1 MNGLIV
7 VGSTA
12 TLELTP
18 GQAERIVLAQKTG
31 TLALA
36 LRPITDAR
44 AEGETE
50 EASQDDDSIVVM
62 KHGLTLNY
70 RAK

>member
-1 MNGLIV
+1 M
-7 VGSTA
+7 
-12 TLELTP
+12 
-18 GQAERIVLAQKTG
+18 LAQKTG

-44 AEGETE
+44 AEGEAE
-50 EASQDDDSIVVM
+50 EASNDEDSIVVM